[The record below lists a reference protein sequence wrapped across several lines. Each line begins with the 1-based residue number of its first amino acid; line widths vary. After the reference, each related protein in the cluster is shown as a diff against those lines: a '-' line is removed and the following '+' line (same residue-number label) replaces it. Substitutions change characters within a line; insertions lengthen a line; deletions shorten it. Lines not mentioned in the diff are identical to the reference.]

1 MEEFFPFYLTLNLS
15 NGKKQRKSFLLT
27 KLSIKILYICKQDNK
42 DLPYPK
48 SIIIKGML
56 YGRATLW
63 RNITMKRKPK
73 MHNEQEFNLDN
84 VYQED
89 ERQLDNLDDSSF
101 DLRYK

>member
-1 MEEFFPFYLTLNLS
+1 M
-15 NGKKQRKSFLLT
+15 
-27 KLSIKILYICKQDNK
+27 
-42 DLPYPK
+42 PYPK
-48 SIIIKGML
+48 SILIRGML
-56 YGRATLW
+56 YGGDTLW

-84 VYQED
+84 VYQEN

>member
-1 MEEFFPFYLTLNLS
+1 
-15 NGKKQRKSFLLT
+15 
-27 KLSIKILYICKQDNK
+27 
-42 DLPYPK
+42 
-48 SIIIKGML
+48 ML

-63 RNITMKRKPK
+63 GNITMKRKPK

>member
-1 MEEFFPFYLTLNLS
+1 
-15 NGKKQRKSFLLT
+15 
-27 KLSIKILYICKQDNK
+27 
-42 DLPYPK
+42 
-48 SIIIKGML
+48 ML

-63 RNITMKRKPK
+63 RSVTMKRKPK